1 MPLQQARSWRSVSSM
16 LTLCYLLSYAC
27 SFDAVSCQAE
37 EARKPERDVPIA
49 MLLSLSISTALY
61 VAVSIVI
68 TGEREGSISRAPLEN
83 RNSAH
88 STSCSLWCLQE
99 W

>member
-1 MPLQQARSWRSVSSM
+1 MLLQQARSWRSVSSM
-16 LTLCYLLSYAC
+16 LTLCYLLSC

-88 STSCSLWCLQE
+88 STSCSLWCSQSAV
-99 W
+99 